1 VVALHVLDEALSA
14 QELGRLTLGG
24 DLLIWRQVPALVELC
39 RHADA
44 MIRDGLQDEAP
55 LTAETRIA
63 GDVYVKRIR
72 RLRAQFKDD
81 PRITGGFKR
90 AMQETGLEPADSYW
104 DPLQLRVVPSQTSH
118 QARRIWPLPPHRDN
132 WGSNI
137 PQQINW
143 WTPLYPV
150 AADRSIVFYPGFW
163 DEPIANTSAD
173 WDFEVLKRLMQEGK
187 ADTYPVLPM
196 PTEKLPRHAGMPL
209 VLQPGDM
216 LAFSGQHLHGS
227 IATDKDLARFSTES
241 RSVSLS
247 HLAAGLAAPNLD
259 GRAPRVVPD
268 WFEHMVDGTPLTEP
282 YLRIAGDRPPAV
294 TAGAAITGKPSD
306 TTGADAR

>member
-1 VVALHVLDEALSA
+1 MVALHLLDKALSA

-24 DLLIWRQVPALVELC
+24 DLLIWRRVPALLDLC
-39 RHADA
+39 RHADQ
-44 MIRDGLQDEAP
+44 MIREGLQDDAP
-55 LTAETRIA
+55 LTAEARIA

-72 RLRAQFKDD
+72 RLRAQFKED
-81 PRITGGFKR
+81 PAITGGFKQ
-90 AMQETGLEPADSYW
+90 ALVETGLDAADSYW
-104 DPLQLRVVPSQTSH
+104 DPLQLRVVPSQASH

-187 ADTYPVLPM
+187 ADSYPVLPV
-196 PTEKLPRHAGMPL
+196 PTEKVPAHAAMPL

-227 IATDKDLARFSTES
+227 IAADRDLARFSTES
-241 RSVSLS
+241 RTVSLG
-247 HLAAGLAAPNLD
+247 HLAAGLAAPNVD

-268 WFEHMVDGTPLTEP
+268 WFEHMVDGSALTET
-282 YLRIAGDRPPAV
+282 YMRLAGDRPSPVTGNTGLRSGSPA
-294 TAGAAITGKPSD
+294 
-306 TTGADAR
+306 